1 MDINNKKKYTDLSYL
16 RSISKGN
23 GDFEQRMLNAFV
35 EQSATDVQRLKNA
48 LQAKD
53 WDTIY
58 LIAHKMK
65 PSLQFVGL
73 DVLQPEILQLELAS
87 RQKTDLDRVT
97 ESVSTVSTIIGIAIE
112 EVREELSMADKN
124 AGQ

>member
-1 MDINNKKKYTDLSYL
+1 MDLTNKKKYTNLSYL
-16 RSISKGN
+16 KSISKGN
-23 GDFEQRMLNAFV
+23 AAFEQKMLNAFI
-35 EQSATDVQRLKNA
+35 EQSAVDVQRLKNA
-48 LQAKD
+48 LLVKD

-73 DVLQPEILQLELAS
+73 TVLQDDILSLEISSKQKMHIDKVAELI
-87 RQKTDLDRVT
+87 
-97 ESVSTVSTIIGIAIE
+97 STVSTIIALAIE
-112 EVREELSMADKN
+112 EIKDGLSGLNND

>member
-1 MDINNKKKYTDLSYL
+1 MNISNKKKYTDLSYL

-23 GDFEQRMLNAFV
+23 SAFEQRMLAAFV

-48 LQAKD
+48 LQEKD

-73 DVLQPEILQLELAS
+73 VDLQPEILQLEMFA
-87 RQKTDLDRVT
+87 RQKSNIDQVAETI
-97 ESVSTVSTIIGIAIE
+97 SNVSTVIGLAIE
-112 EVREELSMADKN
+112 EIRQEQSFSGN
-124 AGQ
+124 NQ

>member
-1 MDINNKKKYTDLSYL
+1 MDTNKQKKYTDLSYL
-16 RSISKGN
+16 HSISKGN
-23 GDFEQRMLNAFV
+23 TAFEQRMLSAFV

-48 LQAKD
+48 LLATD

-73 DVLQPEILQLELAS
+73 NILQPEILQLETAS
-87 RQKTDLDRVT
+87 QQKSDLDKVT
-97 ESVSTVSTIIGIAIE
+97 ESISNVSTIIGIAIE
-112 EVREELSMADKN
+112 EIKEELSIAAKN
-124 AGQ
+124 AAQ